1 MSKVKQALEMAV
13 GSVGVLAGGGYQTA
27 RNIGEHGFNTSL
39 GVLDFA
45 NRHFLR
51 DGENLIGKEFNKK
64 GKGVLFGGA
73 LLSSIVGANDAYTES
88 RKGVPSGVL
97 TPTPTMDGPSTDYYS
112 DRSAESWGAGGD
124 INFALNSLR
133 QGTGRY

>member
-1 MSKVKQALEMAV
+1 MSKVKQALEMTV
-13 GSVGVLAGGGYQTA
+13 GSVGAIAGGGYQTA
-27 RNIGEHGFNTSL
+27 RNIGEVGIHASL
-39 GVLDFA
+39 GAWDFT

-51 DGENLIGKEFNKK
+51 DGDNLIGKEFNKK

-73 LLSSIVGANDAYTES
+73 LLFSVVGANDAYTES

-97 TPTPTMDGPSTDYYS
+97 TPTPVIDGPSTDYYS